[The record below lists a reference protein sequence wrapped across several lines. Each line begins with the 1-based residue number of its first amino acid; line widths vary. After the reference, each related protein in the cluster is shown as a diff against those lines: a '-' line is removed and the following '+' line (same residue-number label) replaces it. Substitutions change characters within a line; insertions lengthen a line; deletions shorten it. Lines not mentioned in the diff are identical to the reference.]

1 MSRRMVRG
9 KNRMPDYW
17 EWSCDLC
24 GKTARTNSQATR
36 PPGWV
41 PKGRTT
47 GSAHDFC
54 SPEHE
59 AEYNSSKKPEEAAAA
74 PAPEEAKSET

>member
-1 MSRRMVRG
+1 MSKRLVRG
-9 KNRMPDYW
+9 RNRMPDYW

-24 GKTARTNSQATR
+24 GKTVHTNSQATK

-41 PKGRTT
+41 PKGRMH
-47 GSAHDFC
+47 GSPHDFC

-59 AEYNSSKKPEEAAAA
+59 AEYNDTKKPEEAAA
-74 PAPEEAKSET
+74 PEEATSDA